1 MLMNDFNKTFVFAL
15 CNFFL
20 KIKLNCDKENML
32 ISHTCI
38 FQKRMLS
45 NLTGVL
51 IYLLCS
57 ENFVK
62 LTKIYPRGSLLNE
75 VTVLELPLFSQIF
88 NKTNSANLDCQM

>member
-1 MLMNDFNKTFVFAL
+1 MLMNDFNKTLLFAFY
-15 CNFFL
+15 NFFL

-32 ISHTCI
+32 ISNTCI

-45 NLTGVL
+45 NSTGVL

-62 LTKIYPRGSLLNE
+62 LTKIYS
-75 VTVLELPLFSQIF
+75 
-88 NKTNSANLDCQM
+88 

>member
-1 MLMNDFNKTFVFAL
+1 MNDFNKTFVFAL
-15 CNFFL
+15 YNFFL

-32 ISHTCI
+32 ISNTCI

-45 NLTGVL
+45 NLAGVL

-62 LTKIYPRGSLLNE
+62 LTKIYP
-75 VTVLELPLFSQIF
+75 
-88 NKTNSANLDCQM
+88 